1 MARMKG
7 SALTREVVAEPEDR
21 RSAYLAP
28 ALEKGLDVLELLAG
42 VPEGLTQS
50 QIAQR
55 FNRSLQEVYRMV
67 VSLERRGYIT
77 RWPQGDVFRLTM
89 KLYDLALTFPPI
101 ARLTDAAPPIMRRLS
116 LDVEQAILLSVID
129 GASIRSI
136 VHIDSPAP
144 IGFRVRLGAARPVAR
159 TASGRVLLAFQ
170 PSATQTWTFEAMAQS
185 GVAAAELKR
194 VRRRVEAIAASGYE
208 FVSGETFEGITD
220 VSFPILGRSDEVLAA
235 LTMPFLRS
243 VADKVAIERAAA
255 IQFEAALELS
265 SYFGGTLRAP
275 RFPLSDPLASISSTS
290 RISSTSMRT
299 PNAQTL

>member
-1 MARMKG
+1 MAGMKRIS
-7 SALTREVVAEPEDR
+7 SARDAVAKPERR

-67 VSLERRGYIT
+67 VSLERRGYIA
-77 RWPQGDVFRLTM
+77 RGPQGDVFRLTM

-101 ARLTDAAPPIMRRLS
+101 AKLTEAAPPIMRRLS
-116 LDVEQAILLSVID
+116 LDVEQSILLSVID

-170 PSATQTWTFEAMAQS
+170 PPITQKWTFEAMAQS
-185 GVAAAELKR
+185 GVAADELER
-194 VRRRVEAIAASGYE
+194 VKERIEAIALSGYE
-208 FVSGETFEGITD
+208 FVSAETFEGITD
-220 VSFPILGRSDEVLAA
+220 VSFPILGHNGEVLAA
-235 LTMPFLRS
+235 LTMPFLKS
-243 VADKVAIERAAA
+243 VADKVAIERAAQ
-255 IQFEAALELS
+255 IQFAAARELS
-265 SYFGGTLRAP
+265 ALLGGALRPP
-275 RFPLSDPLASISSTS
+275 RLPISDPLARLSSS
-290 RISSTSMRT
+290 
-299 PNAQTL
+299 

>member
-1 MARMKG
+1 MAGMKRT
-7 SALTREVVAEPEDR
+7 SSTRDLVAEPEDR

-42 VPEGLTQS
+42 VPGGLTQS

-77 RWPQGDVFRLTM
+77 RGPQGDIFRLTM

-101 ARLTDAAPPIMRRLS
+101 AKLTEAAPPIMRRLS
-116 LDVEQAILLSVID
+116 LDVDQSILLSVID

-144 IGFRVRLGAARPVAR
+144 IGFRVRLGTARPVAR

-170 PSATQTWTFEAMAQS
+170 PPTTQKWIFEAMAQS
-185 GVAAAELKR
+185 GIATGELER
-194 VRRRVEAIAASGYE
+194 VRRRIEAIALSGYE

-220 VSFPILGRSDEVLAA
+220 VSFPTLGHSGEVLAA
-235 LTMPFLRS
+235 LTMPFLKS
-243 VADKVAIERAAA
+243 VADRVAIERAVQ
-255 IQFEAALELS
+255 IQFEAAQELS
-265 SYFGGTLRAP
+265 ALFGGTLRPP
-275 RFPLSDPLASISSTS
+275 RLPLSDPLARMSST
-290 RISSTSMRT
+290 
-299 PNAQTL
+299 

>member
-1 MARMKG
+1 MAGTKRNP
-7 SALTREVVAEPEDR
+7 LTRDVVAEPEDR

-77 RWPQGDVFRLTM
+77 RWPEGDVFRLTM
-89 KLYDLALTFPPI
+89 KLYDLALSFPPI

-116 LDVEQAILLSVID
+116 LEVEQSILLSVID

-136 VHIDSPAP
+136 AHIDSPAP

-170 PSATQTWTFEAMAQS
+170 PSATQKWIFEAMAQS
-185 GVAAAELKR
+185 GIGAAELKR
-194 VRRRVEAIAASGYE
+194 VRRRMEAIALAGYE
-208 FVSGETFEGITD
+208 FISGETFEGITD
-220 VSFPILGRSDEVLAA
+220 VSFPVVGRHGEVMAA
-235 LTMPFLRS
+235 LTMPFLKS

-265 SYFGGTLRAP
+265 SLFNGTLRP
-275 RFPLSDPLASISSTS
+275 PVSPLSDPLARMSSS
-290 RISSTSMRT
+290 QMRT
-299 PNAQTL
+299 ADAQTL

>member
-1 MARMKG
+1 MDWVKDNISR
-7 SALTREVVAEPEDR
+7 RELDVEPEAR

-55 FNRSLQEVYRMV
+55 CNRSLQEVYRMV

-116 LDVEQAILLSVID
+116 LEVEQSILLSVID
-129 GASIRSI
+129 GATIRSI
-136 VHIDSPAP
+136 AHIDSPAP
-144 IGFRVRLGAARPVAR
+144 IGFRVRLGVARPVAR

-170 PSATQTWTFEAMAQS
+170 PSATQKWIFEAMAQS
-185 GVAAAELKR
+185 GVSAAELKR
-194 VRRRVEAIAASGYE
+194 VRRRVEAIAQAGYE
-208 FVSGETFEGITD
+208 FISGETFEGITD
-220 VSFPILGRSDEVLAA
+220 VSFPVIDRKGEVLAA

-243 VADKVAIERAAA
+243 VADKVDIQRAAA
-255 IQFEAALELS
+255 AQFEAAAELS
-265 SYFGGTLRAP
+265 SIFGGELHAP
-275 RFPLSDPLASISSTS
+275 RSPLSDPLARTAST
-290 RISSTSMRT
+290 
-299 PNAQTL
+299 